1 LGVDNTR
8 KNIKYMIFFKR
19 LFKPHL
25 KTLSKNIVKLLPLS
39 EVSKDE
45 GTKMKILEYLKNSF
59 YFL

>member
-1 LGVDNTR
+1 
-8 KNIKYMIFFKR
+8 
-19 LFKPHL
+19 
-25 KTLSKNIVKLLPLS
+25 LPLS